1 MLYGWNGK
9 ILRINLTKKEIKVQ
23 QLNKDLL
30 VKFVGGRGLAAKIL
44 WDELKPG
51 TDPLS
56 SENKL
61 VFMAGPLTA
70 LPLPSSGKIVI
81 AAKSPLTHGYGDG
94 NIGTKFSVNLRK
106 AGYDGIV
113 IEGKAEKPVYIFI
126 ENDNVEIRNAEHLW
140 GLDSFETEDKLIS
153 EVGKA
158 FGIVEIGP
166 AGENLVKYA
175 VVMSEKGRAGGRP
188 GIGAVMGSKN
198 LKAIVAHGDK
208 EIAVFDKDAL
218 VKKGAEG
225 YSKIKQSDAYD
236 FWMRQGT
243 MGVLRW
249 CQEANVL
256 PTYNFR
262 EGVFDEFEGITG
274 DVLEKL
280 KEFTK
285 GCPNCN
291 MICGH
296 NVKFKVEEG
305 EFITELDYENVAMLG
320 SNIGIGDLHKVSYLN
335 MLADK
340 YGVDTI
346 SVGSAIG
353 FAMELSE
360 KKLIDERIEWGDYK
374 KVAELIE
381 DITYRRTEL
390 GKMLAEGIEFTAKKI
405 GNGAESFAM
414 HVKGLPISAYDC
426 HSAPGMAL
434 AYGTSPI
441 GAHHKDAWLIMLE
454 IKQLGR
460 HAYNKGKVE
469 KLIWMQNIRGG
480 FFETATTCRLP
491 WIEVGYPFEEYYD
504 LFYYATG
511 VKISYDFVHTLTNRI
526 YALIRAF
533 WVREF
538 RAEGREWSRKY
549 DMPPERWFKE
559 PLTKGPE
566 KGAKLDYDGYN
577 KMLDWY
583 YEMRGWDKNGVP
595 TKETLEKLGLSE
607 VTKVIWG

>member
-1 MLYGWNGK
+1 MLHGWFGK
-9 ILRINLTKKEIKVQ
+9 ILRVNLTKKEIKVQ
-23 QLNKDLL
+23 QLDKDLL
-30 VKFVGGRGLAAKIL
+30 AKFIGGRGLAAKIL

-51 TDPLS
+51 IDPLS
-56 SENKL
+56 PENKL
-61 VFMAGPLTA
+61 IFMAGPLTA
-70 LPLPSSGKIVI
+70 LPLPSAGKIVI

-94 NIGTKFSVNLRK
+94 NVGTRFSINLRK
-106 AGYDGIV
+106 AGYDGLIV
-113 IEGKAEKPVYIFI
+113 EGKAEKPVYILI
-126 ENDNVEIRNAEHLW
+126 ENDNVEIRNADHLW
-140 GLDSFETEDKLIS
+140 GLDTFETEDKLIN
-153 EVGKA
+153 EVGKG

-175 VVMSEKGRAGGRP
+175 VVTSEKGRAGGRP
-188 GIGAVMGSKN
+188 GMGAVMGSKN
-198 LKAIVAHGDK
+198 LKAIVAKGDK
-208 EIAVFDKDAL
+208 EIPVYDKNAL

-243 MGVLRW
+243 VGVLRW

-274 DVLEKL
+274 DAMEKI

-285 GCPNCN
+285 GCPLCN
-291 MICGH
+291 MMCGH
-296 NVKFKVEEG
+296 NVKAKVEEG

-335 MLADK
+335 YLADK

-360 KKLIDERIEWGDYK
+360 KNLIDEKIEWGDYK
-374 KVAELIE
+374 RAAELIE
-381 DITYRRTEL
+381 DITYGRTEL
-390 GKMLAEGIEFTAKKI
+390 GKMLAEGVEYTAKKI
-405 GNGAESFAM
+405 GKGAESFAM

-454 IKQLGR
+454 IKELGR
-460 HAYNKGKVE
+460 HAYNRGKVE
-469 KLIWMQNIRGG
+469 KLVWMQNIRGG
-480 FFETATTCRLP
+480 FFEAAVTCRLP

-511 VKISYDFVHTLTNRI
+511 MKISYEDIHTFTNRV

-538 RAEGREWSRKY
+538 RAEGREWSRKC
-549 DMPPERWFKE
+549 DFPPERWFKE

-577 KMLDWY
+577 KMLSWY
-583 YEMRGWDKNGVP
+583 YEIRGWNEDGIP
-595 TKETLEKLGLSE
+595 TKETLEKLGLTD
-607 VTKVIWG
+607 VAKTLWG

>member
-374 KVAELIE
+374 KAAELIE

>member
-374 KVAELIE
+374 KAAELIE

-566 KGAKLDYDGYN
+566 KGAKLDYDGYD

>member
-188 GIGAVMGSKN
+188 GMGAVMGSKN

-374 KVAELIE
+374 KAAELIE

-511 VKISYDFVHTLTNRI
+511 VKISYDFVHTLTNKI